1 MSDRDFIRTIPVR
14 SGDKL
19 FVRVL
24 ELLAAVIILLTVGLA
39 IITLHGGFEAFREFG
54 LTGFIGGKIWDP
66 GVSKQF
72 GALPFLVGTAVTSLG
87 ALIIA
92 FFPAVATAVFI
103 SEYAP
108 EWLAKLVD
116 NLVNLIAAVPSVVI
130 GLWGIFVFVPWMREA
145 VYQPVFNWAMEHYPS
160 LLPLLGN
167 PVGYGL
173 TSATI
178 ILALMIIPFIVALTK
193 DAIDQVPVEQREAA
207 YALGATRWEV
217 IRMAVLPYS
226 KGGILAGSILG
237 LGRALG
243 ETMAVA
249 MLIGNKNTFPFSL
262 FGPGATIPSVIISEF
277 REAVSSMHLSSLMA
291 IGLLLFV
298 ISMLVNMLA
307 AWMGKKVRNE
317 RA

>member
-1 MSDRDFIRTIPVR
+1 
-14 SGDKL
+14 
-19 FVRVL
+19 
-24 ELLAAVIILLTVGLA
+24 
-39 IITLHGGFEAFREFG
+39 
-54 LTGFIGGKIWDP
+54 
-66 GVSKQF
+66 
-72 GALPFLVGTAVTSLG
+72 
-87 ALIIA
+87 
-92 FFPAVATAVFI
+92 
-103 SEYAP
+103 
-108 EWLAKLVD
+108 
-116 NLVNLIAAVPSVVI
+116 
-130 GLWGIFVFVPWMREA
+130 
-145 VYQPVFNWAMEHYPS
+145 
-160 LLPLLGN
+160 
-167 PVGYGL
+167 
-173 TSATI
+173 
-178 ILALMIIPFIVALTK
+178 MIIPFIVALTK